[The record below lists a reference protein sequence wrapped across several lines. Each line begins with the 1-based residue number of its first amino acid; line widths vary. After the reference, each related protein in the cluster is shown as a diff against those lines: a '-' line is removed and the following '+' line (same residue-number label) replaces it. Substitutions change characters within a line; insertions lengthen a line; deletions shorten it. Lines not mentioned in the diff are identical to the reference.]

1 MKKFNFNFDTKFN
14 INVKIVIFGIST
26 LIFIY
31 LLYLSIPSLYNS
43 GRVQKVLSNQILSEF
58 NLNISLSPDITYR
71 ILPAPHFS
79 IKDSKLFI
87 LNSNVNNEIG
97 ELKELKIFIGQKN
110 LFKKDKIILNKILIK
125 NANFFLKK
133 QNLSFFN
140 ELVNKKFSD
149 QKVKIKNSKLF
160 FNDKKDN
167 TVFIYSIKNLVA
179 EYARDTGKN
188 IINIDG
194 EIFKIPVKL
203 YWEKDLIRK
212 HKILKANLKKINI
225 DILNKSIFQKDK
237 YSYQN
242 EISILSSKFKTNYD
256 FVKNKINFNSEQSMV
271 RNTPIAYNG
280 NIDLKPLF
288 IKTEA
293 QSKTFDLYYILK
305 NSFWFNEILK
315 AGFIFN
321 ENLNGKISVKSD
333 KILKNK
339 LFEKISF
346 ITNVSEGNLDFNETI
361 LINEKIGDLKI
372 LRSSFIEKDDKIFL
386 EAKAV
391 LNIKELDS
399 FYKKLLIPKSKR
411 KDLTKIEFSFE
422 FDTINTNFKVNKIN
436 FYNLKNKKINSEKI
450 DDLVDSY
457 VDKRFEYLNSN
468 GFKNFLKEIINAY
481 FELG

>member
-43 GRVQKVLSNQILSEF
+43 GRVQKVLSDQILSEF

-71 ILPAPHFS
+71 ILPSPHFS

-110 LFKKDKIILNKILIK
+110 LFNKDKIILNRILIK
-125 NANFFLKK
+125 NANFFLKR

-149 QKVKIKNSKLF
+149 KNVKIKNSKLF

-242 EISILSSKFKTNYD
+242 EISILSSKFKTNYK
-256 FVKNKINFNSEQSMV
+256 FVKDKINFNSEQSMV
-271 RNTPIAYNG
+271 RNTPIVYNG

-293 QSKTFDLYYILK
+293 QAKTFDLYYILK

-321 ENLNGKISVKSD
+321 ENLNGKIFIKSD

-339 LFEKISF
+339 LFEKIRF

-411 KDLTKIEFSFE
+411 KDLKKIEFSFE

-450 DDLVDSY
+450 DDLVDGY